1 MPLDLFLIA
10 FAAFFVIDMLWLG
23 VVARGFYRRR
33 LGTLMRRDV
42 NWFAAAVFYLI
53 FIAGLVV
60 FVIDPAVDAGSWSD
74 AIVRGGFFGLVTYAT
89 YDLTNLA
96 TLRDWPLALTFVDI
110 AWGIVL
116 ASSVAGITYWVGTEF
131 VL

>member
-23 VVARGFYRRR
+23 IVASGFYRRR